1 MEKAKT
7 KKLLVPMLA
16 LVLAFVFAA
25 CGDNGNTKESK
36 SKETKTEEKKVE
48 KDFKGDYEDMGAGSI
63 FISTPNGISENGN
76 IPVLFYDEDML
87 LMQIELAAN
96 DFDGSKLS
104 YVYVDGM
111 EKDKFQFGGTRITI
125 NLEKGDL
132 KVGTHKVE
140 VVQYDTDKPDG
151 NVVTYKVA
159 QYEIKEK

>member
-1 MEKAKT
+1 MEKARI
-7 KKLLVPMLA
+7 KKLLVLMLA

-25 CGDNGNTKESK
+25 CGDKASTKESK

-63 FISTPNGISENGN
+63 VVSTPSGTSEDGN
-76 IPVLFYDEDML
+76 VPTLFSEKDDQL
-87 LMQIELAAN
+87 IQIGLDVS

-111 EKDKFQFGGTRITI
+111 EKDKDQFGDAQSTI
-125 NLEKGDL
+125 DLEKNDL

>member
-1 MEKAKT
+1 MEKAKM
-7 KKLLVPMLA
+7 KKLLFLMLA

-36 SKETKTEEKKVE
+36 SEETNSEEKKVE
-48 KDFKGDYEDMGAGSI
+48 KDFKGDYEDIGAGSI
-63 FISTPNGISENGN
+63 VISTPSGTSEDGN
-76 IPVLFYDEDML
+76 VPVLFYDDDML

-111 EKDKFQFGGTRITI
+111 GKDKGQFFDTRITI

-140 VVQYDTDKPDG
+140 VAQYDTDKPDG
-151 NVVTYKVA
+151 NVVTYKVT

>member
-1 MEKAKT
+1 MEKAKI
-7 KKLLVPMLA
+7 KKLLVLMLA
-16 LVLAFVFAA
+16 LVLVFVFAA
-25 CGDNGNTKESK
+25 CGDNGNTNGSK

-63 FISTPNGISENGN
+63 FISTPNGTSENGN
-76 IPVLFYDEDML
+76 IPVLFYDDDML

-151 NVVTYKVA
+151 NVVTYKAA

>member
-1 MEKAKT
+1 MEKAKI
-7 KKLLVPMLA
+7 KKLLIVMLA

-36 SKETKTEEKKVE
+36 SKETKTEEKKIE

-63 FISTPNGISENGN
+63 VLSTPSGTSENGN
-76 IPVLFYDEDML
+76 IPVLVSDYDM
-87 LMQIELAAN
+87 MVIQIELAAY

-104 YVYVDGM
+104 YVYVDGK
-111 EKDKFQFGGTRITI
+111 EKDKDQFADTRITI
-125 NLEKGDL
+125 DLKKGNL

-159 QYEIKEK
+159 QYEVK

>member
-1 MEKAKT
+1 MEKAKI
-7 KKLLVPMLA
+7 KKLLVLMLA
-16 LVLAFVFAA
+16 LVLVFVFAA
-25 CGDNGNTKESK
+25 CGDNGNTNGSK

-63 FISTPNGISENGN
+63 FISTPNGTSENGN
-76 IPVLFYDEDML
+76 RPVLFYDDDML

>member
-1 MEKAKT
+1 MEKIKI
-7 KKLLVPMLA
+7 KKILVLMLA
-16 LVLAFVFAA
+16 LVLVFVFAA
-25 CGDNGNTKESK
+25 CGDNINTNGSK
-36 SKETKTEEKKVE
+36 SKETKTGEKKVE

-63 FISTPNGISENGN
+63 FICTPNGTSQHGN
-76 IPVLFYDEDML
+76 IPVLFYDDDML

>member
-1 MEKAKT
+1 MEKAKI
-7 KKLLVPMLA
+7 KKLLVLMLA
-16 LVLAFVFAA
+16 LVLVFVFAA
-25 CGDNGNTKESK
+25 CGDNSNTNGSK
-36 SKETKTEEKKVE
+36 SKETKTGEKKVE

-63 FISTPNGISENGN
+63 FISTPNGTSENGN
-76 IPVLFYDEDML
+76 IPVLFYDDDML

>member
-1 MEKAKT
+1 MEKAKI
-7 KKLLVPMLA
+7 KKLLVLMLA
-16 LVLAFVFAA
+16 LVLVFVFAA
-25 CGDNGNTKESK
+25 CGDNGNTNGSK

-48 KDFKGDYEDMGAGSI
+48 KYFKGDYEDMGAGSI

-76 IPVLFYDEDML
+76 IPVLFYDDDML

>member
-1 MEKAKT
+1 M
-7 KKLLVPMLA
+7 KKLLVVMFA

-25 CGDNGNTKESK
+25 CGDANTKESK
-36 SKETKTEEKKVE
+36 SEEKKIE
-48 KDFKGDYEDMGAGSI
+48 KDFEGDYEDMGAGTI
-63 FISTPNGISENGN
+63 FVSTPSGTSEDGN
-76 IPVLFYDEDML
+76 IPTLFSDDDDQL
-87 LMQIELAAN
+87 IQIGLGTN

-111 EKDKFQFGGTRITI
+111 EKDKDQFGDGQSTI
-125 NLEKGDL
+125 DLEKNDL
-132 KVGTHKVE
+132 KVGKHKVE

>member
-1 MEKAKT
+1 MEKAKI
-7 KKLLVPMLA
+7 KKLLIVMLA

-36 SKETKTEEKKVE
+36 SKETKTEEKKTE

-63 FISTPNGISENGN
+63 YISTPNGTSENGN
-76 IPVLFYDEDML
+76 IPVLFYDDDL
-87 LMQIELAAN
+87 LLTQIELAAN

-111 EKDKFQFGGTRITI
+111 EKDKFQFGDTRKII
-125 NLEKGDL
+125 NLEKDDL

-151 NVVTYKVA
+151 NVVTYKVT
-159 QYEIKEK
+159 QYEIK

>member
-1 MEKAKT
+1 MEKAKI
-7 KKLLVPMLA
+7 KKLLVLMLA
-16 LVLAFVFAA
+16 LVLVFVFAA
-25 CGDNGNTKESK
+25 CGDNGNTNGSK

-48 KDFKGDYEDMGAGSI
+48 KYFKGDYEDMGAGSI
-63 FISTPNGISENGN
+63 FISTPNGTSENGN
-76 IPVLFYDEDML
+76 IPVLFYDDDML